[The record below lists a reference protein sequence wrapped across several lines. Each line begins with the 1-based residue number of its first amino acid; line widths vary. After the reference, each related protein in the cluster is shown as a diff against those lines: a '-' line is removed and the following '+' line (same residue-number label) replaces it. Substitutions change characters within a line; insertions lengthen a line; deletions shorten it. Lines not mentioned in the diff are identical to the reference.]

1 VRNTDGVWAGVIRRK
16 FLMLGAVAALVFLLA
31 ACSSDEVPVW
41 PSQTWKG
48 VQVAIESRPTHI
60 TAGMTEFLVLANVG
74 SGGPAHD
81 LMVSLRI
88 GDEGRWIQ
96 AIQDGHVGV
105 YRRAL
110 VVTDPK
116 TDVLAVY
123 LRKGSEETV
132 LHFPLSYSEKKP

>member
-1 VRNTDGVWAGVIRRK
+1 VRNSDGDVLGVIRRK
-16 FLMLGAVAALVFLLA
+16 FLSLGVVAGLVLLLVG
-31 ACSSDEVPVW
+31 CSSEEVPVW

-48 VQVAIESRPTHI
+48 VQVAIESRPTRI

-74 SGGPAHD
+74 TGGPAHD

-116 TDVLAVY
+116 AEVLAVY
-123 LRKGSEETV
+123 LRKGSDETV
-132 LHFPLSYSEKKP
+132 LHFPLNYSEKKP